1 VPARPVA
8 RTVAILLLTALP
20 AARAHAQA
28 AAPFPEVPLVEPSR
42 QSHTLAY
49 LSMVGGVGLVV
60 ASFTIADRANQTYAE
75 YLAST
80 DPVQINELYDR
91 TVTLDRWA
99 SATLLGGE
107 ALMATGL
114 YLRFLRRPPP
124 AHLRVALLPGRCA
137 LALRF

>member
-1 VPARPVA
+1 MPVRPVA
-8 RTVAILLLTALP
+8 RTLAILLLTAVT

-28 AAPFPEVPLVEPSR
+28 AAPFPEVALVEPPR
-42 QSHTLAY
+42 ESHVLSY
-49 LSMVGGVGLVV
+49 LSLVGGVGLMVT
-60 ASFTIADRANQTYAE
+60 SFTIADQANQKYAE

-80 DPVQINELYDR
+80 DPNQIEDLYDR
-91 TVTLDRWA
+91 TITLDRWA
-99 SATLLGGE
+99 TATLLGGE